1 MLERFQRRP
10 ACHEPLSLRV
20 QSNGACS
27 QVLAQMPPVFSIGS
41 QTVVPT
47 RRFRGG
53 CQERGAI
60 SIPCTGSAKVEGLN
74 PVLNFI
80 VCAFALFVFLYIFAL
95 FFNGN
100 LFSLDGFFNFHLAK
114 SDIYLDSRKDS
125 IFIWLA
131 SFEYS
136 MKTSAKRL
144 QRVSRVPCTTTNTI
158 FLLSCF

>member
-1 MLERFQRRP
+1 
-10 ACHEPLSLRV
+10 
-20 QSNGACS
+20 
-27 QVLAQMPPVFSIGS
+27 VFSIGS
-41 QTVVPT
+41 QTCASATVFSIGSQTCASANSALPWRLSGA
-47 RRFRGG
+47 RRNLDPMYGIVKGRGV
-53 CQERGAI
+53 E
-60 SIPCTGSAKVEGLN
+60 SGSEFHRLR
-74 PVLNFI
+74 F
-80 VCAFALFVFLYIFAL
+80 CALRLPLYSCA

-144 QRVSRVPCTTTNTI
+144 QPGVVQARVGQI
-158 FLLSCF
+158 LLNCDVFKR

>member
-60 SIPCTGSAKVEGLN
+60 SIPCTGSSKVEGLN

-100 LFSLDGFFNFHLAK
+100 LFSSDGFFNFHLAK
-114 SDIYLDSRKDS
+114 SDIYLDSRQDS

>member
-1 MLERFQRRP
+1 
-10 ACHEPLSLRV
+10 
-20 QSNGACS
+20 
-27 QVLAQMPPVFSIGS
+27 
-41 QTVVPT
+41 
-47 RRFRGG
+47 
-53 CQERGAI
+53 
-60 SIPCTGSAKVEGLN
+60 LN

-144 QRVSRVPCTTTNTI
+144 QRVSRSS
-158 FLLSCF
+158 LYYY